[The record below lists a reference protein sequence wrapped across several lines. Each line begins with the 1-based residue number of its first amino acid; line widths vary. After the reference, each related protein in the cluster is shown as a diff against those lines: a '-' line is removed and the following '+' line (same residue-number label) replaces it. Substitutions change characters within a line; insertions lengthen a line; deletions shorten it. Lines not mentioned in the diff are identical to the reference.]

1 MLAMI
6 IKWHRQPMAD
16 GVVAMIIKR
25 RRFKQAMTLERRLL
39 AEAEK
44 LRSEAAGLPPS
55 FKREQLFRKARQHEA
70 AADMAAWISSPDLKS
85 CEQASAS
92 DE

>member
-25 RRFKQAMTLERRLL
+25 RRFKQAMTLERRLV

-44 LRSEAAGLPPS
+44 LRREAARLPSS
-55 FKREQLFRKARQHEA
+55 FKREQRLRKGRQHEA
-70 AADMAAWISSPDLKS
+70 AADGRVD
-85 CEQASAS
+85 
-92 DE
+92 